1 MRQSPFTQLRTLVF
15 ALVAPVTPLVLGC
28 DRGPAEKPAAKAEP
42 PVTAAPA
49 AVTLPPVLSRPAVT
63 NLVAIGDLHGDLD
76 HARRVLRLA
85 GAIDEKDAWVGGTLT
100 VVQTGDEIDRGDD
113 DRAILDLFE
122 RLKADAKKAGGEVI
136 ALSGNHELMN
146 VALDFRYVTKGA
158 WGTFPLLGDAQA
170 PPKMASDFVRAGR
183 AAAFAPGGAY
193 ARLLSDRP
201 FVVKVGDSVFVHG
214 GILPKHVRYGL
225 EKMHNEVTSWMINGS
240 KEPSSVM
247 AEDGPVW
254 TRLYSSGDG
263 GCATLTEALGLL
275 GAKRMVVG
283 HTVQEQGIN
292 SACDGK
298 VWRIDVGISSYYK
311 GPIQA
316 LRIQGDKVTP
326 LKEQP

>member
-1 MRQSPFTQLRTLVF
+1 MQRLSSRWPGVLSAG
-15 ALVAPVTPLVLGC
+15 ALCALALSC
-28 DRGPAEKPAAKAEP
+28 DRGPAEKPPAKAEP
-42 PVTAAPA
+42 QATVAPA
-49 AVTLPPVLSRPAVT
+49 SVAPLPPALTRPAVGT
-63 NLVAIGDLHGDLD
+63 LVAIGDLHGDLD

-85 GAIDEKDAWVGGTLT
+85 GAIDAKDAWIGGTLT

-146 VALDFRYVTKGA
+146 VALDFRYVTNGA
-158 WGTFPLLGDAQA
+158 WGTFPLLGDASA
-170 PPKMASDFVRAGR
+170 PPKMASDIIRAGR

-201 FVVKVGDSVFVHG
+201 FMVKVGDSVFVHG

-225 EKMHNEVTSWMINGS
+225 GKMHEEVVSWTLNGG
-240 KEPSSVM
+240 KEPASVM

-263 GCATLTEALGLL
+263 GCSTLTEALGLL

-298 VWRIDVGISSYYK
+298 VWRIDVGLSSYYK

-316 LRIQGDKVTP
+316 LRIEGDKVAP
-326 LKEQP
+326 LKEP